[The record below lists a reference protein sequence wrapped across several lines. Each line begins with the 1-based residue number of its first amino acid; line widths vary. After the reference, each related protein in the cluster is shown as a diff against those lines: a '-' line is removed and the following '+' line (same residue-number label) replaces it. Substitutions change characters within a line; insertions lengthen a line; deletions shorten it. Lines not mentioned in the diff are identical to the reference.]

1 MYIQDLQQTV
11 VDDYFTRLNQSDF
24 KGVAELFADSGCLYP
39 PFEKKICGRA
49 AIYRY
54 LQAEAID
61 IEALPQSMTL
71 TADRDERT
79 IYQIAGKVKTS
90 LFTVNIS
97 WTIELNTDRQIECI
111 TIKLLAELQELLGLD
126 RSRSNTN

>member
-11 VDDYFTRLNQSDF
+11 IDDYFTRLNQSDF
-24 KGVAELFADSGCLYP
+24 AGVVELFADLGYLHP
-39 PFEKKICGRA
+39 PFEKKICGRE

-61 IEALPQSMTL
+61 IEALPQSVTL

-97 WTIELNTDRQIECI
+97 WTIELNTDRQIECV

-126 RSRSNTN
+126 RSRSKTN

>member
-11 VDDYFTRLNQSDF
+11 IDDYFTRLNQSDF
-24 KGVAELFADSGCLYP
+24 TGVAELFADSGCLHP
-39 PFEKKICGRA
+39 PFEKKICGRS

-61 IEALPQSMTL
+61 IEALPQSVTL

-90 LFTVNIS
+90 LFTVNVS
-97 WTIELNTDRQIECI
+97 WTIELNTDRQIECV

-126 RSRSNTN
+126 RSRSKTS